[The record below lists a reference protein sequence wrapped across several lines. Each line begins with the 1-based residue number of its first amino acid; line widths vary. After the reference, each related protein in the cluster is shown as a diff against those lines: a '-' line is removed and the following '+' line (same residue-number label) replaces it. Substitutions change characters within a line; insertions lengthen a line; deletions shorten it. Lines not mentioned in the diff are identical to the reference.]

1 MVRQVAQF
9 SISPDSQRLV
19 AVLPGRRADLQTLLT
34 AFGCF
39 ALTMSWACVRP
50 CRHLLVQ
57 KRPRLTF
64 RATLAIKRTGSGSV
78 QPSPVEGVS
87 RTPSPLPP
95 EPRRQQRALAVVL
108 GFGVH
113 HAGDATGVSG
123 ENLNQCTSGSSA
135 HIPAWA
141 CCVQMVLAAS
151 MLCVASS
158 C

>member
-1 MVRQVAQF
+1 MRKHDAAY
-9 SISPDSQRLV
+9 
-19 AVLPGRRADLQTLLT
+19 AVVERCYADVCCSDDREYYRIVDTVSSSL
-34 AFGCF
+34 A
-39 ALTMSWACVRP
+39 MSWAWSRP
-50 CRHLLVQ
+50 CRNLLVQ
-57 KRPRLTF
+57 PRPGLTF
-64 RATLAIKRTGSGSV
+64 RATLAMKRTGSGSV

-123 ENLNQCTSGSSA
+123 EHLNQCTGGPSA